1 MITRDRR
8 ARSSLARGTAA
19 AALALAATLSCVTQL
34 PAAAQTSTTTSP
46 VDRPRADI
54 KELPVPPTVPPD
66 GVCTHPTGCVSADW
80 SGLGSPG
87 PARDP
92 KYVFLGI
99 TYAGAPASGPAS
111 VYSGNQV
118 LVVRTDGTT
127 FPNGEAWKCITCG
140 VSYGSEIDT
149 SQLVYPPANE
159 LPDRRHVLVSNG
171 ILECG
176 ADGAE
181 YAVTDRRCTPANT
194 RITPIYW
201 NDKPLFQPDSSGINN
216 GREWRLSPD
225 GVHLVWDVLDF
236 RALAEIP
243 YVGRITYDHQ
253 KRRYE
258 LTSVSALVNPSP
270 AYQPLV
276 VEGGN
281 RLRLNHAGM
290 IGEPRGFTSDGRA
303 ILGIQSLNSDSM
315 DAWSTDLATGSSKP
329 LTRQAHYT
337 DPMAMSPDGKWLLAE
352 EVNGSGRL
360 DFISGMPGVP
370 PLTAQL
376 TTASYV
382 SGIRNNGNRR
392 FFSPWLVD
400 ARTGRGV
407 QINAGSDPN
416 WNIAA
421 DPAWLADSTAVVYTE
436 NLACGANPTPHRCAD
451 STEPGGRNS
460 RLMIARFP
468 DLKPSAPV
476 TPAPVSD
483 RTWGQPY
490 DPAKA
495 PEQPKP
501 VPTGT
506 YTLRGRTQGSATVR
520 ITNNSAGTQT
530 LSIAVGY
537 RDYSDDGTNIINGTE
552 KVEHVS
558 NTALG
563 CVPGTATALACVT
576 WTEDLTL
583 SGAHTG
589 TKRTGPDGFTLGPSV
604 MLRNNF
610 QAVGTLTTTIDGTTY
625 RQPANGS

>member
-1 MITRDRR
+1 MIMRVHRVRSTL
-8 ARSSLARGTAA
+8 ARSTAAAVLVFA
-19 AALALAATLSCVTQL
+19 AALAGPQTSLAAVADASST
-34 PAAAQTSTTTSP
+34 AQ
-46 VDRPRADI
+46 PRVDI
-54 KELPVPPTVPPD
+54 KELPVPPTVPQD

-80 SGLGSPG
+80 SGIGTPG
-87 PARDP
+87 PTRDP

-99 TYAGAPASGPAS
+99 TYAGVPESGPAS

-159 LPDRRHVLVSNG
+159 LPDRKGVLVSNG

-181 YAVTDRRCTPANT
+181 YAVTDPRCTPANT

-201 NDKPLFQPDSSGINN
+201 NDKPLFEPDSSGINN

-225 GVHLVWDVLDF
+225 GVHLVWDVLDY
-236 RALAEIP
+236 RALSEIP
-243 YVGRITYDHQ
+243 YVGRIAYD
-253 KRRYE
+253 KENSRYK
-258 LTSVSALVNPSP
+258 LTGVSVLANSSAL
-270 AYQPLV
+270 YQPLV
-276 VEGGN
+276 VEDGN
-281 RLRLNHAGM
+281 KLRLNNAGM
-290 IGEPRGFTSDGRA
+290 VGEPRGFTADGRA
-303 ILGIQSLNSDSM
+303 TLGIQSVNSDSM
-315 DAWSTDLATGSSKP
+315 DAWATDLATGVSRP

-360 DFISGMPGVP
+360 DFISGMPGIP
-370 PLTAQL
+370 PLTAQAG
-376 TTASYV
+376 TAPYV
-382 SGIRNNGNRR
+382 SGIRNDGNRR

-400 ARTGRGV
+400 PATGRGF

-416 WNIAA
+416 WNAAA

-460 RLMIARFP
+460 RVMIARFP
-468 DLKPSAPV
+468 DSKPSAPV
-476 TPAPVSD
+476 APAPVSD
-483 RTWGQPY
+483 KTWGRPY
-490 DPAKA
+490 DPNT
-495 PEQPKP
+495 PPQQPKP

-506 YTLRGRTQGSATVR
+506 YTLRGKAQGSATVQ
-520 ITNNSAGTQT
+520 ITDNSSGTQT
-530 LSIAVGY
+530 LSVAVDY
-537 RDYSDDGTNIINGTE
+537 SNYSDDGTNIIDGTE
-552 KVEHVS
+552 KVERVS

-563 CVPGTATALACVT
+563 CTPGTATALACLT
-576 WTEDLTL
+576 WTEDLKL
-583 SGAHTG
+583 SGRHTG
-589 TKRTGPDGFTLGPSV
+589 TKHTGPDGFTLGPAA
-604 MLRNNF
+604 MFRNDF

-625 RQPANGS
+625 TQPANGS